1 MPIVPPAPA
10 RTSDSIT
17 IDLATRRGDAPSA
30 IRSAISR
37 RRCTTMQASTAH
49 TPPAA
54 CDQPPNREE
63 RDEQHGESISGH
75 QLSPAC
81 RVTLRRILVVSSTST
96 PFEAVAV

>member
-1 MPIVPPAPA
+1 
-10 RTSDSIT
+10 
-17 IDLATRRGDAPSA
+17 
-30 IRSAISR
+30 
-37 RRCTTMQASTAH
+37 MQASTAH

-81 RVTLRRILVVSSTST
+81 RVTVRRILGGFHHEYALETVT
-96 PFEAVAV
+96 A